1 MRKVL
6 HCSALIA
13 LLLAVNVLI
22 GPQFINTVS
31 GAEVEPEI
39 DDGVVEDL
47 QVSSNCVFLL
57 FSCSLGKKKKCQ
69 KECLSR
75 VRVFPIKCSPK
86 TRKNQSTVWLII
98 SSEKINNFMMI

>member
-57 FSCSLGKKKKCQ
+57 FSCSLGKKKSAK
-69 KECLSR
+69 KSVYR
-75 VRVFPIKCSPK
+75 V
-86 TRKNQSTVWLII
+86 
-98 SSEKINNFMMI
+98 